1 MEPVAFLASENRI
14 SSELILPK
22 SKSTLDCTTVGKT
35 ESKNAAA
42 PRSGNTQKTLVNLWT
57 ICFAIDQIPP
67 FHIRSD
73 SRDSGQVGTK
83 SYFTLINGAA

>member
-14 SSELILPK
+14 SSQLILPK

-42 PRSGNTQKTLVNLWT
+42 PRSGNTQKTLVNL
-57 ICFAIDQIPP
+57 
-67 FHIRSD
+67 
-73 SRDSGQVGTK
+73 
-83 SYFTLINGAA
+83 